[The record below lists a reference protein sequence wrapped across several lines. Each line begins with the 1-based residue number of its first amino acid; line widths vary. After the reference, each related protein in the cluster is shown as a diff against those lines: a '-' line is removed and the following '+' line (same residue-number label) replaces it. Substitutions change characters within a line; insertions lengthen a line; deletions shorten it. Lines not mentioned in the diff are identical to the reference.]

1 MSLYD
6 TFAGRLD
13 TVSGNEQRDRYWA
26 QLRQV
31 RQEFDAA
38 NKSFTLSAF
47 RHYLIENYGIEIY
60 YSDSAITEEF
70 KIVDEHKYLVFSL
83 KFTK

>member
-6 TFAGRLD
+6 TFAKRLD
-13 TVSGNEQRDRYWA
+13 TVSGNNRRDQYWT
-26 QLRQV
+26 QLRRV
-31 RQEFDAA
+31 RQEFDET
-38 NKSFTLSAF
+38 NQSFTLSAF

-60 YSDSAITEEF
+60 YSDSKITDEF
-70 KIVDEHKYLVFSL
+70 KIVDEQKYLVFSL